1 MLRTYAGILKLE
13 LKCTPK
19 AIGDVVKD
27 YKDATVEAVINGN
40 MFSYLELQNPSPM
53 TDRLPLDYVSA
64 YNKRS
69 LKILAR
75 ALTLAMGQFSLIL
88 VRCNYGSLQPK
99 ILQQLSD
106 LIGAEAQSNGK
117 NSFQPVNLHKIVVS
131 SPITSLYDCMKQGLA
146 NRPSALIISGFESV
160 NDLDRLLK
168 STNQLREEIK
178 QNFSLPVVLWLSD
191 EVMQKFVRF
200 APDFKSWAACSIKFE
215 INTPDLIKI
224 LRAPASELLARCLN
238 PNDNT
243 ADPLTNNSQELL
255 AALRD
260 CQKREIRLEPA
271 TLAGVEFALGVE
283 ASSSDKLEIALKHY
297 QNSAAVW
304 KQAISEGQTSENQ
317 NLDQHLLWFA
327 VILYHLGLAYAQ
339 KADRHPLQSSDYLI
353 MARSSLQ
360 ECLQKFETADRPDLL
375 AKFSDALGEVLRRLQ
390 AWDELLAVAQKAVLL
405 AHTHAMMPQLARYY
419 GFLAEVCLVRS
430 QWEEAEWAAQ
440 QALEISNALPANDQ
454 THHALYLFLLAK
466 ALRGSLDSVGNTKRR
481 KQGFSLSVPQLFLP
495 SSYKKSTGISQAI
508 AYLEEAKAATTPGHD
523 PELYINIL
531 QELWFHYF
539 EIGKFAEAFR
549 CKQQLRT
556 VEHQY
561 GRRAF
566 IGAGQLQPV
575 SAASPLAIQQ
585 RLHPTLKNGLN
596 SPACRCEIE
605 VSCRSQDVKRLLQRL
620 ARNDCKL
627 TIIYGKS
634 GVGKSSLVNAGLV
647 PALQGRVIGD
657 RVAVPVVLRVYTD
670 WSRALGQQLGVAL
683 SEIRHFSGERLPL
696 DTLDSVIEQLRKNAA
711 QNLLT
716 VLVFDQFEEF
726 FFVCNQASQEPV
738 DEELR
743 PFFDFLRECLN
754 IPFVKVILSMRED
767 YLHYLLDWERL
778 GSLDAVNNN
787 ILDKDI
793 RYHVGYFSAQDTKD
807 VILALTQRS
816 RVFLEEALID
826 ALVEDLAGSSGKVRP
841 IELQV
846 VGAQLQE
853 EKITTEEQY
862 RKKGPKIKLVERW
875 LQQVIADCGKEN
887 ENAAWEVLAL
897 LTGSKDSA
905 LVEERNIRPLKTKS
919 ELAAN
924 LTFGAKKL
932 NLILEILV
940 GSGLLFLHREKPAD
954 RYQLV
959 HDYLVHFIRASQES
973 RVKLQQ
979 REQLKRSEKQ
989 KLLLAGVG
997 GFFLLLTFLTGGF
1010 WLRAEA
1016 LKQKAEDIRKQAE
1029 IAEIDANIRAKV
1041 AYSEL
1046 LYVSHQELEALLES
1060 LRAQKALMPVKDSQ
1074 PDNRIRVLTALQQA
1088 VYGVRERNRL
1098 EGHQDSIWAVS
1109 FSGDGELIAS
1119 GGNDKTVKV
1128 WRRDGSVL
1136 ATLEGHTESV
1146 TRVVWGH
1153 NTKILASASRDTT
1166 VKLWDLKSGFPVLQ
1180 KTLKGHKDFVF
1191 GVAFS
1196 PDEKLIATASKDK
1209 TVKLW
1214 DKQGLPVLTLQG
1226 HKDAVNFVQFSP
1238 DGKLIASA
1246 SNDGTVKL
1254 WQRDGKL
1261 VRTWRGHN
1269 NWILGVSFSP
1279 NGNVIATAGRDNLV
1293 KLWTKEGRLIKS
1305 LSAHESAVYAVS
1317 WRADGKMFATASDD
1331 QTVKIWSVSG
1341 ELLKTLNGH
1350 SGRVTGVSWSPD
1362 GTLIASGSLDKT
1374 VKLWGSEQLQVP
1386 VIAAHGDRLTSLKFS
1401 PDGRFF
1407 VTASRDKSLKLWSRE
1422 GVLLKTMAGHTD
1434 RVTSVV
1440 WSPDGNLIASGSMD
1454 KTVKFWSKDGEL
1466 LRTFAGHSNSIY
1478 AVKFSPDG
1486 RFLATGSKDK
1496 TVKLWTL
1503 GGELIRTFSG
1513 HANRIYGVTFSP
1525 DGSKIASASDDT
1537 TVKIWS
1543 LDGTLLRTLA
1553 GEDGH
1558 RSYVTS
1564 VSWSPDGNLLATG
1577 SWDNTVKLWPVAGGK
1592 PKTLLK
1598 GYSDSVTSVEFSPDG
1613 KTLASGS
1620 WDGRVKLWSLEG
1632 FLLKELKWSDG
1643 GVLDI
1648 DFSFD
1653 GKFLAAATA
1662 EGKVILWSLDWDNLV
1677 DRACVWLGDYLQ
1689 TNPNVN
1695 PADRLLCSEE

>member
-1 MLRTYAGILKLE
+1 MVRTYQGILQLHFKFIHKVLGDVG
-13 LKCTPK
+13 KQYKK
-19 AIGDVVKD
+19 AII
-27 YKDATVEAVINGN
+27 EAVINGI
-40 MFSYLELQNPSPM
+40 MLSYLELQNPSPM
-53 TDRLPLDYVSA
+53 TERQPLDYVSA

-88 VRCNYGSLQPK
+88 VRCNYAAVQQK
-99 ILQQLSD
+99 VLQQLKD
-106 LIGAEAQSNGK
+106 YLEKEDTRRGNYY
-117 NSFQPVNLHKIVVS
+117 FQRINLNRLVGS
-131 SPITSLYDCMKQGLA
+131 APINSLYDCIKQGGSYG
-146 NRPSALIISGFESV
+146 PSALIISGFESV
-160 NDLDRLLK
+160 HDLESLLK
-168 STNQLREEIK
+168 STNQLREELK
-178 QNFSLPVVLWLSD
+178 QNFSLPMVLWLSD
-191 EVMQKFVRF
+191 EVMQKLVRF

-215 INTPDLIKI
+215 INTADLINI
-224 LRAPASELLARCLN
+224 LSTPATELFARFLN
-238 PNDNT
+238 PNQNLGLSVT
-243 ADPLTNNSQELL
+243 SNCQELK
-255 AALRD
+255 AAVRD
-260 CQKREIRLEPA
+260 CHKREIRLETA
-271 TLAGVEFALGVE
+271 TIAGVEFALGVE
-283 ASSSDKLEIALKHY
+283 ANSNEQLDVALKHY
-297 QNSAAVW
+297 QNSAGLWQQVCSQEQE
-304 KQAISEGQTSENQ
+304 KGNHSLHQY
-317 NLDQHLLWFA
+317 LLWFG
-327 VILYHLGLAYAQ
+327 VLLYHLGLASAQ
-339 KADRHPLQSSDYLI
+339 KADRHPLQNSQYLL
-353 MARSSLQ
+353 MAKSSLEQ
-360 ECLQKFETADRPDLL
+360 CLQNFETADRPDLV
-375 AKFSDALGEVLRRLQ
+375 AKFSDALGEVLRRLE
-390 AWDELLAVAQKAVLL
+390 AWDELLRVAQKALLL
-405 AHTHAMMPQLARYY
+405 AHTHTMMPQLARYY
-419 GFLAEVCLVRS
+419 GFLAEVSLIRN
-430 QWEEAEWAAQ
+430 QWEEAQWAAQ
-440 QALEISNALPANDQ
+440 QALDISEALPAHDQ
-454 THHALYLFLLAK
+454 THNGLYLFLLAK
-466 ALRGSLDSVGNTKRR
+466 ALRGILQTSGKARTTKV
-481 KQGFSLSVPQLFLP
+481 GFSLSLAPSFLRP
-495 SSYKKSTGISQAI
+495 SHKTISTSAIS
-508 AYLEEAKAATTPGHD
+508 YLEQAKAASTPGHD

-539 EIGKFAEAFR
+539 ESGKFLEAFC

-575 SAASPLAIQQ
+575 SAASPLAIQK
-585 RLHPTLKNGLN
+585 RLHPTLKNSGQA
-596 SPACRCEIE
+596 SPSRCEIE
-605 VSCRSQDVKRLLQRL
+605 VSCRSQDVKLLLQRL
-620 ARNDCKL
+620 SRNDCKL

-647 PALQGRVIGD
+647 PALQGRVIGE
-657 RVAVPVVLRVYTD
+657 RVSVPVLLRVYTD
-670 WSRALGQQLGVAL
+670 WSRALVQEFAVAMSKVPQFCGTGML
-683 SEIRHFSGERLPL
+683 N
-696 DTLDSVIEQLRKNAA
+696 TLDSVIQQLHKNAA

-716 VLVFDQFEEF
+716 VLIFDQFEEF
-726 FFVCNQASQEPV
+726 FFVCNQASQELG

-743 PFFDFLRECLN
+743 PFFEFLCTCLN
-754 IPFVKVILSMRED
+754 LPFVKVVLSMRED
-767 YLHYLLDWERL
+767 YLHYLLEWERL

-787 ILDKDI
+787 ILDKEI
-793 RYHVGYFSAQDTKD
+793 RYHVDYFSREDTKG
-807 VILALTQRS
+807 VIEALTQRS

-826 ALVEDLAGSSGKVRP
+826 TLVEDLAGSSGKVRP

-853 EKITTEEQY
+853 EKITTQQQY
-862 RKKGPKIKLVERW
+862 REKGPKIKLVERW

-897 LTGSKDSA
+897 LTGFKDSA

-924 LTFGAKKL
+924 VTFKPEKL

-973 RVKLQQ
+973 RVQLQQ
-979 REQLKRSEKQ
+979 KEQLKRSEKQ

-1010 WLRAEA
+1010 WIRAEA
-1016 LKQKAEDIRKQAE
+1016 LKQKAEAIRKQAE

-1046 LYVSHQELEALLES
+1046 LFVSHQELDALLES
-1060 LRAQKALMPVKDSQ
+1060 LRAQKALLPVKKSQ
-1074 PDNRIRVLTALQQA
+1074 PDNRIRVITALQQA

-1128 WRRDGSVL
+1128 WRRDGSVV
-1136 ATLEGHTESV
+1136 ATLAGHTESV
-1146 TRVVWGH
+1146 TRVAWSPNSKV
-1153 NTKILASASRDTT
+1153 LASASRDKT
-1166 VKLWDLKSGFPVLQ
+1166 VKLWDLKTGLPQLE
-1180 KTLKGHKDFVF
+1180 KTLIGHKDFVF

-1196 PDEKLIATASKDK
+1196 PDGNLIATASKDK

-1214 DKQGLPVLTLQG
+1214 DKEGVELLTLQG
-1226 HKDAVNFVQFSP
+1226 HKDGVNFVTFSA

-1254 WQRDGKL
+1254 WRRDGKL
-1261 VRTWRGHN
+1261 LRTLRGHS
-1269 NWILGVSFSP
+1269 NWVLGVAFSP
-1279 NGNVIATAGRDNLV
+1279 NGNLIATAGRDNLV
-1293 KLWTKEGRLIKS
+1293 KLWTKEGRLIKI
-1305 LSAHESAVYAVS
+1305 LSAHESAVYGVS
-1317 WRADGKMFATASDD
+1317 FSADGKMLATASDD
-1331 QTVKIWSVSG
+1331 QTVKLWSVSG
-1341 ELLKTLNGH
+1341 KLLKTLNGH

-1362 GTLIASGSLDKT
+1362 GKLIASGSLDKT
-1374 VKLWGSEQLQVP
+1374 VKLWGSEQLEVS
-1386 VIAAHGDRLTSLKFS
+1386 VIAAHGDRVTSVKFS

-1422 GVLLKTMAGHTD
+1422 GVLLKVLAGHRD

-1440 WSPDGNLIASGSMD
+1440 WSPDGKLIASGSMD
-1454 KTVKFWSKDGEL
+1454 KTVRLWSKNGEFL
-1466 LRTFAGHSNSIY
+1466 KSFLGHGGAIY
-1478 AVKFSPDG
+1478 AVEFSPDG
-1486 RFLATGSKDK
+1486 RFMATGSKDN
-1496 TVKLWTL
+1496 TVKLWTV
-1503 GGELIRTFSG
+1503 GGELIRSLYG
-1513 HANRIYGVTFSP
+1513 HKNRIYGLSFSP

-1543 LDGTLLRTLA
+1543 LDGRLLRSLG
-1553 GEDGH
+1553 GEVGH

-1564 VSWSPDGNLLATG
+1564 VSWSPDGDLLATG
-1577 SWDNTVKLWPVAGGK
+1577 SWDNTVKLWPVVGGN

-1598 GYSDSVTSVEFSPDG
+1598 GYSDSVTSVMFSPDG

-1632 FLLKELKWSDG
+1632 VLLKELKWSDG

-1653 GKFLAAATA
+1653 GKVLAAANA
-1662 EGKVILWSLDWDNLV
+1662 EGKVILWSLDLDNLV
-1677 DRACVWLGDYLQ
+1677 GRACEWLGDYLQ
-1689 TNPNVN
+1689 TNPNVS
-1695 PADRLLCSEE
+1695 PGDRLLCSG